1 MLIAFGVIIAVF
13 IIFIVAVYFIMKKS
27 YKFNIVGR
35 EVVVK
40 NAGAYLKI
48 FVDQKLNKSFYM
60 PDLIK
65 GENFAFNV
73 DDNEYTLKC
82 QSNSFG
88 SKLSLQIY
96 KGEEQVADNGV
107 TLKKSSKNID

>member
-48 FVDQKLNKSFYM
+48 FVDQKLNKSF
-60 PDLIK
+60 
-65 GENFAFNV
+65 
-73 DDNEYTLKC
+73 
-82 QSNSFG
+82 
-88 SKLSLQIY
+88 
-96 KGEEQVADNGV
+96 
-107 TLKKSSKNID
+107 